1 MKKYNPVGIDII
13 GAATN
18 LGFLKG
24 SDFGPYQLM
33 IGDKEVISCV
43 EDTLIDVRCGQI
55 VRAPRQGSLIGR
67 LEYFSNNLAHAVNK
81 TLCERRLPIVVG
93 GDHSCAIG
101 TWAGVKRF
109 YRPDRLG
116 LIWFDAHMDAHT
128 RETSS
133 SGNYHGMPLA
143 ILLGHGDE
151 RLVKLGNETPMLD
164 PKRVCLIGVRNYEA
178 KEKELLDSLDVKYF
192 TADEVRSEGIRK
204 VMDQAIVIATGNR
217 NSYYGISIDL
227 DVLDPSRMISVNT
240 PEPNGLTVPE
250 LMEATRGLRY
260 DNALIAMEIAEFNP
274 WPPSGALGEA
284 YNDGKVIRDL
294 LINVG
299 IPKDENNK

>member
-1 MKKYNPVGIDII
+1 MKTYNPVGHHDCVGIDII

-33 IGDKEVISCV
+33 IGGKEVISYV
-43 EDTLIDVRCGQI
+43 EDTLIDVHCGRI
-55 VRAPRQGSLIGR
+55 VRASRQGSLIER
-67 LEYFSNNLAHAVNK
+67 LEYFSNNLAHAVNN
-81 TLCERRLPIVVG
+81 TLSEGRLPIVLG

-109 YRPDRLG
+109 YRPDPLG

-128 RETSS
+128 RATSP

-143 ILLGHGDE
+143 ILLGYGDE
-151 RLVKLGNETPMLD
+151 RLVGLGGEAPILD

-192 TADEVRSEGIRK
+192 TADEVRSEGIRS
-204 VMDQAIVIATGNR
+204 VMDQAKAIATSNQNYEYGE
-217 NSYYGISIDL
+217 YGIDSNRRYLAAKRDWGHDL
-227 DVLDPSRMISVNT
+227 DSD
-240 PEPNGLTVPE
+240 
-250 LMEATRGLRY
+250 
-260 DNALIAMEIAEFNP
+260 
-274 WPPSGALGEA
+274 
-284 YNDGKVIRDL
+284 DL
-294 LINVG
+294 QV
-299 IPKDENNK
+299 KQ